1 MTAIPLSTEQ
11 PASIDTID
19 LTDPSLFSH
28 DRHESI
34 FERLR
39 DEDPVHWQSQSE
51 SGPFWNLTRY
61 EDVKNADIDHHLF
74 SSRDISIVEDIPEGF
89 DISMF
94 MAMDPPRHT
103 VYRNALHKLFSP
115 ANMTVMEN
123 GLRAHTIAVL
133 DALPVGESIDW
144 VEQVSVEITSHVLA
158 TLFKF
163 PIERRK
169 ELIEWSDAA
178 VLRNS
183 RENGASVT
191 WEARQDRLM
200 ECFHEFYG
208 SIRSRDPEDDID
220 LVSVLANRHGQKHL
234 KPSEFFGNILLLIVA
249 GNDTTRNSITGGVV
263 ALNRFPDQYD
273 LLRDDPGLVLPTAIP
288 EMFRWQSPVAYMRR
302 TAACDTRLHGRHI
315 REGEKVL
322 LWYAS
327 GNRDDRFFKDPHAF
341 AAGRRNA
348 IKSLAFGFG
357 VHRCPGQLLASMQL
371 RVLWEEVMNR
381 FECVEMVGEPD
392 YLPSTFL
399 KGYSKLNVV
408 LHPWPAGTRRRS
420 GNLEGTING

>member
-1 MTAIPLSTEQ
+1 
-11 PASIDTID
+11 
-19 LTDPSLFSH
+19 
-28 DRHESI
+28 
-34 FERLR
+34 
-39 DEDPVHWQSQSE
+39 
-51 SGPFWNLTRY
+51 
-61 EDVKNADIDHHLF
+61 
-74 SSRDISIVEDIPEGF
+74 
-89 DISMF
+89 
-94 MAMDPPRHT
+94 
-103 VYRNALHKLFSP
+103 
-115 ANMTVMEN
+115 MTVLEN